1 VKYILYFSLNT
12 ELLQWQKFPFSSGE
26 GQNSD
31 KLTILHKGWGKGQC
45 SPTPLMKFMPKVIIM
60 LPTWRVLAL
69 NGLKISELFV
79 ISVGVCIGL
88 TTALVEKDDFA
99 SATSS
104 RSTKLIHGG
113 VRYLQKAIFNL
124 SYEQV

>member
-1 VKYILYFSLNT
+1 
-12 ELLQWQKFPFSSGE
+12 
-26 GQNSD
+26 
-31 KLTILHKGWGKGQC
+31 
-45 SPTPLMKFMPKVIIM
+45 MKFMPKVIIM